1 MLNLQ
6 SGSCVIRNARI
17 VLSESVISN
26 GSLEVINGR
35 IVRISEGDL
44 SPSSTGLIFD
54 AQKATLTPGFVDL
67 HVHGGNGGTFNS
79 IDPAEHN
86 LAREFH
92 LKNGTTSML
101 ATTYT
106 TEFLSLLAILKS
118 LSMSSRTNRNGSK
131 VLGIHTEGPFI
142 SEYKP
147 GAHVVAQLRTGNLSE
162 IDEVIAAAEDFIV
175 MVTVAPEIPGGLELI
190 RYLSK
195 KNIISSIG
203 HTNATY
209 AQAVAGIKAGAR
221 STTHLFNAMSALS
234 HRDPGAV
241 GAVLENE
248 DIFAELILD
257 GIHIDEAIF
266 RIALK
271 CKGINRINLI
281 TDATF
286 LAGFPD
292 GEYDVRSEGAV
303 TKIGGKIVIAGT
315 DTLAGSALDMNMV
328 YKNAAKFA
336 QLSQP
341 ELSKITS
348 LNAARILGK
357 ESEIGSIEIGKLADL
372 VLLDAEFNACAT
384 MIEGQWRHV
393 SAGWQEELSR

>member
-1 MLNLQ
+1 LQ
-6 SGSCVIRNARI
+6 SGTCVIKNARI
-17 VLSESVISN
+17 VLPESVISN
-26 GSLEVINGR
+26 GFLEIADGR
-35 IVRISEGDL
+35 IARISEGEF
-44 SPSSTGLIFD
+44 SSSNTKLTFD
-54 AQKATLTPGFVDL
+54 AQKAALTPGFIDL

-79 IDPAEHN
+79 VDPAEHY

-106 TEFLSLLAILKS
+106 TEFSTSLAILKS
-118 LSMSSRTNRNGSK
+118 LSMSSRSNQRGSK

-142 SEYKP
+142 SVFKP
-147 GAHVVAQLRTGNLSE
+147 GAHVVAQLRAGNLSE
-162 IDEVIAAAEDFIV
+162 IDEVISAASDFIA
-175 MVTVAPEIPGGLELI
+175 MVTVAPEISGGLEMI
-190 RYLSK
+190 KYLSSK
-195 KNIISSIG
+195 KIIPAIG

-209 AQAVAGIKAGAR
+209 AQTVAGIEAGAR

-241 GAVLENE
+241 GAILESE
-248 DIFAELILD
+248 EIFAELILD
-257 GIHIDEAIF
+257 GIHIDEAIL

-271 CKGINRINLI
+271 CKGIDRINLI
-281 TDATF
+281 TDATS
-286 LAGFPD
+286 LAGLPD
-292 GEYDVRSEGAV
+292 GDYGASPDNAV
-303 TKIGGKIVIAGT
+303 TKLGGKIVVAGT
-315 DTLAGSALDMNMV
+315 DTLAGSALDMNTV

-357 ESEIGSIEIGKLADL
+357 ESDIGSIEVGKLADL

-384 MIEGQWRHV
+384 MIEGQWKHV
-393 SAGWQEELSR
+393 SAGREEALSGN

>member
-1 MLNLQ
+1 MQ
-6 SGSCVIRNARI
+6 SGTCVIRNAQI

-26 GSLEVINGR
+26 GYLEIVDGR
-35 IVRISEGDL
+35 IVKISAGDV
-44 SPSSTGLIFD
+44 SSSSTGLIFD
-54 AQKATLTPGFVDL
+54 AQKATLTPGFIDL

-79 IDPAEHN
+79 VDPAEHN

-92 LKNGTTSML
+92 LKNGTTSMF

-106 TEFLSLLAILKS
+106 TDFPTSLAILKS
-118 LSMSSRTNRNGSK
+118 LSMSSRTNQRGSK

-142 SEYKP
+142 SEHKP
-147 GAHVVAQLRTGNLSE
+147 GAHVVAQLRVGNLSE
-162 IDEVIAAAEDFIV
+162 IDEVISASDDFIA
-175 MVTVAPEIPGGLELI
+175 MVTVAPEIPGGLDLI
-190 RYLSK
+190 KCLAS
-195 KNIISSIG
+195 KNIISAIG

-209 AQAVAGIKAGAR
+209 AQAVAGIKAGAK

-241 GAVLENE
+241 GAILDSDE
-248 DIFAELILD
+248 IFAELILD

-271 CKGINRINLI
+271 SKGIDRINLI
-281 TDATF
+281 TDATS

-292 GEYDVRSEGAV
+292 GDYGSLPDRAV
-303 TKIGGKIVIAGT
+303 TKTGGKIVISGT
-315 DTLAGSALDMNMV
+315 NTLAGSALDMNMV

-348 LNAARILGK
+348 LNAAKISGK
-357 ESEIGSIEIGKLADL
+357 EADIGSIEVGKLADL
-372 VLLDAEFNACAT
+372 VLLDAEYNACAT

-393 SAGWQEELSR
+393 SAEWGEALSR